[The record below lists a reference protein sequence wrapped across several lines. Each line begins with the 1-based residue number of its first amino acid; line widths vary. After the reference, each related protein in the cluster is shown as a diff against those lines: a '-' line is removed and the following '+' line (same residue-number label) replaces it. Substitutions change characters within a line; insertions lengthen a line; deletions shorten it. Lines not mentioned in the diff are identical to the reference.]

1 MLNNMKAN
9 HSIDAQENKQR
20 KDFGFI
26 AWWLANR
33 NRLYF
38 QRLLFYG

>member
-1 MLNNMKAN
+1 MKTN

-20 KDFGFI
+20 KDFGFT
-26 AWWLANR
+26 ARWPANR
-33 NRLYF
+33 NRLCF